1 MASPGARAR
10 YRRNYE
16 ALVRGMSELGFQ
28 PYLAPED
35 RGYVI
40 TTYRYPAG
48 DGFRFE
54 EFYSRL
60 SELGFIIYPGKLS
73 QELCF
78 RIGTIGRLDVTD
90 IQALIGAIAQVMK
103 LPNSLVTKHLDQLA
117 QKSLL
122 ERSID
127 SEDSRRIR
135 ISLTKKGIDLM
146 NGSDDILAGMVERRL
161 ARIPDDQRTVFIAT
175 LVTLAGDSEKK

>member
-1 MASPGARAR
+1 MFCWHSSRRWRSSKQRVASPGARAR

-73 QELCF
+73 QEPCF

-90 IQALIGAIAQVMK
+90 IQALIGAIAEVMAMMS
-103 LPNSLVTKHLDQLA
+103 PAAAGSYEVIPRVA
-117 QKSLL
+117 SRSAVSKS
-122 ERSID
+122 
-127 SEDSRRIR
+127 
-135 ISLTKKGIDLM
+135 
-146 NGSDDILAGMVERRL
+146 
-161 ARIPDDQRTVFIAT
+161 
-175 LVTLAGDSEKK
+175 

>member
-1 MASPGARAR
+1 
-10 YRRNYE
+10 
-16 ALVRGMSELGFQ
+16 
-28 PYLAPED
+28 
-35 RGYVI
+35 
-40 TTYRYPAG
+40 
-48 DGFRFE
+48 
-54 EFYSRL
+54 
-60 SELGFIIYPGKLS
+60 
-73 QELCF
+73 
-78 RIGTIGRLDVTD
+78 
-90 IQALIGAIAQVMK
+90 MK

-161 ARIPDDQRTVFIAT
+161 ARIPNDQRTVFIAT
-175 LVTLAGDSEKK
+175 LVALAGDSEKK